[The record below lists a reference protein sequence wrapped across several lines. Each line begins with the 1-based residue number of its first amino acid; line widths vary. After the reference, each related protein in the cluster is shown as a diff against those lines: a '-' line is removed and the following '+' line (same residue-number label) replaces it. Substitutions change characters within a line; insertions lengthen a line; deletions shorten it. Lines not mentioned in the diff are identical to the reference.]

1 MRPGMRKMQL
11 GMRRE
16 VIKNAENAIENA
28 PGTAPESQ
36 KAYKKLISQKFSLF
50 SPFTLDITLDYSIFV
65 PVNERRQQKQNADVA
80 QLDRA
85 FGYEPKGS
93 RFESWHPQKRRP
105 TERLVFFFFIFVVLK
120 PVGLKD
126 PVTFCVSVIL
136 SVAKNPV
143 ISRITTQDFT
153 GCFEAMPLNMTL
165 NASASEWRNGHSPLN
180 DAIKKSPLA
189 SPTCFCVFS
198 SLWNKKATHTFSS
211 AKETAPCT

>member
-1 MRPGMRKMQL
+1 MRKMQL

-50 SPFTLDITLDYSIFV
+50 SPFTLDIILDYSIFG

-136 SVAKNPV
+136 NIPRSRHPERSEVSSYFSFRNTRLYWMFRGYASQHDAKRFGV
-143 ISRITTQDFT
+143 RMTQHK
-153 GCFEAMPLNMTL
+153 TL
-165 NASASEWRNGHSPLN
+165 LDPSGFQPSG
-180 DAIKKSPLA
+180 
-189 SPTCFCVFS
+189 
-198 SLWNKKATHTFSS
+198 
-211 AKETAPCT
+211 

>member
-1 MRPGMRKMQL
+1 MQL

-50 SPFTLDITLDYSIFV
+50 SPFTLDIILDYSIFG

-143 ISRITTQDFT
+143 ISCI
-153 GCFEAMPLNMTL
+153 A
-165 NASASEWRNGHSPLN
+165 HS
-180 DAIKKSPLA
+180 S
-189 SPTCFCVFS
+189 F
-198 SLWNKKATHTFSS
+198 
-211 AKETAPCT
+211 

>member
-1 MRPGMRKMQL
+1 MRKMQL

-50 SPFTLDITLDYSIFV
+50 SPFTLDIILDYSIFG

-93 RFESWHPQKRRP
+93 RFESWHPQKK
-105 TERLVFFFFIFVVLK
+105 RLVARLAFSVFVSTRNWNRREPKATGINRSCWREDEPRFSYRHAGSSGLHTAPGSSPGTRRREDQPKGWSSFFFALFVVLK

-126 PVTFCVSVIL
+126 PV
-136 SVAKNPV
+136 
-143 ISRITTQDFT
+143 ISCI
-153 GCFEAMPLNMTL
+153 A
-165 NASASEWRNGHSPLN
+165 
-180 DAIKKSPLA
+180 
-189 SPTCFCVFS
+189 FS
-198 SLWNKKATHTFSS
+198 SFRTK
-211 AKETAPCT
+211 

>member
-126 PVTFCVSVIL
+126 TVTFCVSVIL

-143 ISRITTQDFT
+143 ISRIT
-153 GCFEAMPLNMTL
+153 
-165 NASASEWRNGHSPLN
+165 H
-180 DAIKKSPLA
+180 
-189 SPTCFCVFS
+189 S
-198 SLWNKKATHTFSS
+198 SL
-211 AKETAPCT
+211 

>member
-1 MRPGMRKMQL
+1 MRKMQL

-28 PGTAPESQ
+28 SGTAPESQ

-50 SPFTLDITLDYSIFV
+50 SPFTLDIILDYSIFG

-105 TERLVFFFFIFVVLK
+105 TERLVFSVFVLH
-120 PVGLKD
+120 
-126 PVTFCVSVIL
+126 
-136 SVAKNPV
+136 
-143 ISRITTQDFT
+143 R
-153 GCFEAMPLNMTL
+153 E
-165 NASASEWRNGHSPLN
+165 R
-180 DAIKKSPLA
+180 
-189 SPTCFCVFS
+189 
-198 SLWNKKATHTFSS
+198 
-211 AKETAPCT
+211 

>member
-1 MRPGMRKMQL
+1 MQL

-50 SPFTLDITLDYSIFV
+50 SPFTLDINLNYSIFG

-105 TERLVFFFFIFVVLK
+105 TERLVFFFFIFIVLK

-136 SVAKNPV
+136 SAAKNPV
-143 ISRITTQDFT
+143 ISRFAIQDFT

-165 NASASEWRNGHSPLN
+165 NASASE
-180 DAIKKSPLA
+180 
-189 SPTCFCVFS
+189 
-198 SLWNKKATHTFSS
+198 
-211 AKETAPCT
+211 